1 MAFGG
6 CTWGPPCRWSGLR
19 WWPCAVLLRLLRWGG
34 TGVRPVGRLAGG
46 MSGADVLGP
55 PSLAQGCAGPDASAP
70 PPPPFP
76 GRVLAVAARDVQGRM
91 YAAVRRSVVFLWC
104 KVDLFGWSWGCLD
117 VGRRP
122 WRREAWRSGAEPA
135 SQVRTSSHGF
145 AGDVA
150 AGGWRS
156 RGVSAG
162 CEHRG
167 SSLAQFLAVGGG
179 GRGRR
184 ILLEGSVAVLPPP
197 ALLRVKT

>member
-1 MAFGG
+1 MI
-6 CTWGPPCRWSGLR
+6 C
-19 WWPCAVLLRLLRWGG
+19 
-34 TGVRPVGRLAGG
+34 
-46 MSGADVLGP
+46 
-55 PSLAQGCAGPDASAP
+55 
-70 PPPPFP
+70 
-76 GRVLAVAARDVQGRM
+76 
-91 YAAVRRSVVFLWC
+91 RSVVFLWC

-122 WRREAWRSGAEPA
+122 WQREAWRSRAEPT
-135 SQVRTSSHGF
+135 SQVRAGSHGF

-184 ILLEGSVAVLPPP
+184 ILLEGSVAVLP
-197 ALLRVKT
+197 LLRVAPGENLIFGSDGGGYPWSYPSGRHRLGVLASSWSVSPPRWLQVVLRSSYLLAWLCPSGVMVLGTFVSSLGCVRCVSWWRVFVWLAQMYVMLFSL